1 MYINE
6 IKMQYST
13 TEFETLYIRCFP
25 ASMRLAMSLLHDED
39 EARDAV
45 HEVFL
50 KLWESDT
57 RVENPNAY
65 IIRSVR
71 NTCLSRIRRL
81 DVREK
86 IKMKLM
92 LEPPPEDFDYEQ
104 RNEEVKTAIERLLSQ
119 RERQVVEKI
128 YTEGLSYK
136 DAAENLGAS
145 VAAVNKNIVAAL
157 KKLRTHFKTGKS

>member
-1 MYINE
+1 
-6 IKMQYST
+6 MQYST
-13 TEFETLYIRCFP
+13 SEFETLYIRCFP

-50 KLWESDT
+50 KLWEGEAKVD
-57 RVENPNAY
+57 NPSAY
-65 IIRSVR
+65 ILRAVR
-71 NTCLSRIRRL
+71 NTCLSRIRKL

-92 LEPPPEDFDYEQ
+92 LEPPPDDFDYEQ
-104 RNEEVKTAIERLLSQ
+104 RNEEVRTAIDRLLSS

-136 DAAENLGAS
+136 DAAENLGVS